1 MALELNSETF
11 KENISQNDKITMVDF
26 HAPWCGPCKIIGPIV
41 DELANEYGDKAII
54 AKLNVDEN
62 SDIAAQLGIRNV
74 PTILFFKNGEILD
87 KVVGMTT
94 KSNLENKI
102 NSLI

>member
-1 MALELNSETF
+1 MAIELKSDNF
-11 KENISQNDKITMVDF
+11 KEITNQNDKITMVDF

-62 SDIAAQLGIRNV
+62 PEIAAQLGIRNI
-74 PTILFFKNGEILD
+74 PTILFFKNGEVVD
-87 KVVGMTT
+87 KLVGMNS
-94 KSNLENKI
+94 KSTLENKI

>member
-1 MALELNSETF
+1 MAIELNSETF
-11 KENISQNDKITMVDF
+11 KENTSQNDKITMVDF
-26 HAPWCGPCKIIGPIV
+26 WAPWCGPCKIIGPIV

-62 SDIAAQLGIRNV
+62 PEIAAQLGIRNI
-74 PTILFFKNGEILD
+74 PTILFFKNGEVVD
-87 KVVGMTT
+87 KLVGMNS
-94 KSNLENKI
+94 KSTLENKI

>member
-1 MALELNSETF
+1 MAIELNSETF
-11 KENISQNDKITMVDF
+11 KENTSQNDKITMVDF
-26 HAPWCGPCKIIGPIV
+26 WAPWCGPCKIIGPIV
-41 DELANEYGDKAII
+41 DELANEYEDKAII

-62 SDIAAQLGIRNV
+62 SDIAAQLGIRNI